1 MNLVHAIVLGL
12 LQGLTEFLPVSSS
25 AHLSLAPWAFGWADP
40 GLAFDVALHF
50 GTLVAVLWYF
60 RVEWRVLGVA
70 VIDIL
75 RTRRID
81 APEKRRVVHL
91 IIATIPGGLAGLA
104 FKDKAETVFRAPALT
119 ATALIVLGTLLW
131 AVDRW
136 RTQERPLASVRWT
149 DALLIG
155 CAQMFAI
162 IPGVS
167 RSGSTITAARAL
179 TLDRQSAAV
188 FSFLMSMPITAAAVV
203 HELPKAVRDAGG
215 LSLPLVIGVLTAGLS
230 SWLAISVLLRY
241 VSRHSYGIFAA
252 YRWVVGLAVFALIA
266 LRG

>member
-1 MNLVHAIVLGL
+1 MEIVRAAVLGL

-25 AHLSLAPWAFGWADP
+25 AHLALTPWLLGWPDP
-40 GLAFDVALHF
+40 GLAFDVALHL

-60 RVEWRVLGVA
+60 RAEWVSIGGAAVEL
-70 VIDIL
+70 L
-75 RTRRID
+75 RTRRLD

-91 IIATIPGGLAGLA
+91 AIATVPGGLAGLA
-104 FKDKAETVFRAPALT
+104 FKTQAETVFRNPALT
-119 ATALIVLGTLLW
+119 AGALIAMGTLLW
-131 AVDRW
+131 AVDQWSRE
-136 RTQERPLASVRWT
+136 ERPLDSVRWR

-167 RSGSTITAARAL
+167 RSGSTITAGRAL
-179 TLDRQSAAV
+179 CLDRQSAAV
-188 FSFLMSMPITAAAVV
+188 FSFLMSMPITAAAVL
-203 HELPKAVRDAGG
+203 HELPQALREAGG
-215 LSLPLVIGVLTAGLS
+215 LTLPLVIGVLTAGIS

-252 YRWVVGLAVFALIA
+252 YRWLLGLAVIA
-266 LRG
+266 VYSLRG